1 MKKVPDGIN
10 LTDISRKFVSL
21 ELASK
26 KLILDFSGVGGI
38 ISMSQSHSL

>member
-10 LTDISRKFVSL
+10 LTDISMKFASL

-26 KLILDFSGVGGI
+26 KLILDYNTFT
-38 ISMSQSHSL
+38 